1 MENKQTIH
9 SSKIKNLITK
19 FYYKDNH
26 LCFQILLNCDNDV
39 PRLYKEFVDYTQY
52 KSEYNRLLEVKAAN
66 EYILLQ
72 GEEVNSTHMS
82 FL

>member
-1 MENKQTIH
+1 MNTIH

-26 LCFQILLNCDNDV
+26 LCFQILLNCENNET
-39 PRLYKEFVDYTQY
+39 RLYKEYEDYDQY
-52 KSEYNRLLEVKAAN
+52 KMEYNKLLDVKAAN
-66 EYILLQ
+66 ELVLV
-72 GEEVNSTHMS
+72 EEEAVRETHLS

>member
-1 MENKQTIH
+1 MNTIH

-26 LCFQILLNCDNDV
+26 LCFQILLNCENDET
-39 PRLYKEFVDYTQY
+39 RLYKEYEDYDQY
-52 KSEYNRLLEVKAAN
+52 KMEYNKLLEVKAAN
-66 EYILLQ
+66 EFVLI
-72 GEEVNSTHMS
+72 EEEAVKETHLS